1 MNLQKLGRDL
11 SRKEQDRSYG
21 RQEQGQNGNQKKLGI
36 LVVARCNL
44 KKKVVRTACLM
55 GLVAVLSFSLFSGLI
70 LTTSLRGGLDSMQ
83 QRLGADFMVVPDG
96 NQAKFEG
103 ALLRGEP
110 GTFYFGKDTEK
121 ILSGIEGILKTT
133 PQFFIT
139 SLSTDC
145 CSYQVQLIGYEPKTD
160 FVIAPWISDQ
170 MKKDLEKGELV
181 VGSKLDNQLGDT
193 LKFFGREYVVA
204 GRLQETGL
212 GFDTS
217 IFMNFDTAQNILDDA
232 REKGINYQF
241 NKGDSIS
248 AVMVKAEDGYAA
260 PQINN
265 AIVDRLREAGIK
277 ADVVASRTILTTA
290 SDHITQFIFYVK
302 VFSVMLWVLTAIL
315 LSVVFTFSVHE
326 RKREIAVLRIL
337 GATKGKLLQLIFG
350 EAAIIGAGG
359 SLVGLILA
367 FLVLFPFSNL
377 ISLKLNLPFVLP
389 SPQWITLLSMLS
401 FLLTGAAGPA
411 ASVFSAY
418 RIVKNEIQATMRE
431 GE

>member
-1 MNLQKLGRDL
+1 MSQ
-11 SRKEQDRSYG
+11 
-21 RQEQGQNGNQKKLGI
+21 QEQSPKGSKKKLGI
-36 LVVARCNL
+36 ITIACCNL
-44 KKKVVRTACLM
+44 KKKAVRTSCLM
-55 GLVAVLSFSLFSGLI
+55 GLVAVLSFTLFSGLI
-70 LTTSLRGGLDSMQ
+70 LTTSLRGGMESMR

-110 GTFYFGKDTEK
+110 GTFYFGRDTTK
-121 ILSGIEGILKTT
+121 ILSDIEGIIKTT

-160 FVIAPWISDQ
+160 FVIAPWISGQ
-170 MKKDLEKGELV
+170 LKKDLEKGELV
-181 VGSKLDNQLGDT
+181 VGSKLEHQVGDT

-217 IFMNFDTAQNILDDA
+217 VFMNFDTAENVLDDA
-232 REKGINYQF
+232 KIKGIHYRF

-248 AVMVKAEDGYAA
+248 AVMVKAEEGYDVSA
-260 PQINN
+260 INN

-277 ADVVASRTILTTA
+277 ADVVASRTIVTTA
-290 SDHITQFIFYVK
+290 SDHINQFIFYVK
-302 VFSVMLWVLTAIL
+302 VFSVMLWVLAVVL

-326 RKREIAVLRIL
+326 RKKEIAVLRIL

-350 EAAIIGAGG
+350 EAALIGTGG
-359 SLVGLILA
+359 ALVGLSLA
-367 FLVLFPFSNL
+367 FLVLFPFSTL
-377 ISLKLNLPFVLP
+377 ISLTLNLPFVLP
-389 SPQWITLLSMLS
+389 PPQRIAFLAMLS

-411 ASVFSAY
+411 ASVSSAY

>member
-1 MNLQKLGRDL
+1 MSQQKQ
-11 SRKEQDRSYG
+11 SP
-21 RQEQGQNGNQKKLGI
+21 NGNRKRLGI
-36 LVVARCNL
+36 LTIARCNL
-44 KKKVVRTACLM
+44 KKKAVRTSCLM
-55 GLVAVLSFSLFSGLI
+55 GLVAVLSFTLFSGLI
-70 LTTSLRGGLDSMQ
+70 LTTSLRGGLDSMR

-121 ILSGIEGILKTT
+121 ILSGIDGIVKTT

-160 FVIAPWISDQ
+160 FVIAPWISGQ
-170 MKKDLEKGELV
+170 LQKDLEKGELV
-181 VGSKLDNQLGDT
+181 VGSKLDNKVGDT
-193 LKFFGREYVVA
+193 LKFFGCEYVVA
-204 GRLQETGL
+204 GRLEETGM

-217 IFMNFDTAQNILDDA
+217 VFMNFDTAQNVLDHA
-232 REKGINYQF
+232 REKGINYRF
-241 NKGDSIS
+241 NNGDSIS
-248 AVMVKAEDGYAA
+248 AVMVKAEDGYDA
-260 PQINN
+260 PVINN
-265 AIVDRLREAGIK
+265 TIVDRLREAGIK

-290 SDHITQFIFYVK
+290 ADHIKQFIVYVK
-302 VFSVMLWVLTAIL
+302 VFSVMLWVLTAAL

-326 RKREIAVLRIL
+326 RKKEIAVLRIL
-337 GATKGKLLQLIFG
+337 GATKGKLMQLIFG
-350 EAAIIGAGG
+350 EAALIGAGG
-359 SLVGLILA
+359 SLIGLILA
-367 FLVLFPFSNL
+367 FLILFPFGNL

-389 SPQWITLLSMLS
+389 SPQWIALLSMLS

-418 RIVKNEIQATMRE
+418 RIVKNEIHATMRE